1 MKPATDNGSARLHY
15 LDWLRLGA
23 ILSVFVLHSAKVFAF
38 HTSTVY
44 NAERSL
50 ALTGLRE
57 FILLWVM
64 PLFFVISGASV
75 YFSLRSRQT
84 SGFVRERV
92 VRILVPLALVGTF
105 VIAPVYVYVEKL
117 FDGKTVEGFFR
128 WYPHFFEG
136 WWPGGNFAP
145 LGYGTHLWYL
155 LYLFLFSLIL
165 LPLFLRRKKTGMS
178 RLARWSRH
186 FDRPWAIFMLFV
198 PIAVSSAI
206 IEFAGLGGIRVTGGW
221 DFLSYIFFFMFGYVL
236 FANQRALESI
246 QKYAFWSVGAAAGLT
261 VFYLGTR
268 YGMGG
273 EIPGLT
279 RYNVSSGYAVELPY
293 NLYAAVGMQFLRGLI
308 GWLWVIGLVGLGR
321 RFLKSPNRVLA
332 YSREATLPFYI
343 LHHAVIYLVA
353 YYVIQWNQSVGLK
366 FFALL
371 AISFVAIMVPY
382 ELVVRR
388 VNVLRFLFGMKI
400 RGRIW
405 GVARQRRASRKTA
418 LADQNA
424 STPATASR

>member
-1 MKPATDNGSARLHY
+1 MCHLACRQSAQLVIHQRQQLAG
-15 LDWLRLGA
+15 RLG
-23 ILSVFVLHSAKVFAF
+23 I
-38 HTSTVY
+38 
-44 NAERSL
+44 
-50 ALTGLRE
+50 
-57 FILLWVM
+57 
-64 PLFFVISGASV
+64 PL
-75 YFSLRSRQT
+75 
-84 SGFVRERV
+84 
-92 VRILVPLALVGTF
+92 
-105 VIAPVYVYVEKL
+105 
-117 FDGKTVEGFFR
+117 
-128 WYPHFFEG
+128 
-136 WWPGGNFAP
+136 
-145 LGYGTHLWYL
+145 
-155 LYLFLFSLIL
+155 
-165 LPLFLRRKKTGMS
+165 
-178 RLARWSRH
+178 
-186 FDRPWAIFMLFV
+186 
-198 PIAVSSAI
+198 
-206 IEFAGLGGIRVTGGW
+206 
-221 DFLSYIFFFMFGYVL
+221 LSYIFFFVFGYVL
-236 FANQRALESI
+236 FANKRALESI
-246 QKYAFWSVGAAAGLT
+246 QRYAFWTAGTAAALT

-293 NLYAAVGMQFLRGLI
+293 NLHAAVAVQFLRGLI

-321 RFLKSPNRVLA
+321 RFLKSTNRLLN

-343 LHHAVIYLVA
+343 LHHAVIYVVA

-400 RGRIW
+400 SGRIW
-405 GVARQRRASRKTA
+405 GVARQTLGGRKTA